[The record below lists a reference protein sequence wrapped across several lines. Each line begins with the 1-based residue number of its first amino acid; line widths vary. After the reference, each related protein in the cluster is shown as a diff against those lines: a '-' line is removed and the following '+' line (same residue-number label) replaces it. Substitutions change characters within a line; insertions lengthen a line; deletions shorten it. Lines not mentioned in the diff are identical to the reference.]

1 MKPLILDSALG
12 TELENR
18 GEYLPSFKTSIWS
31 AYSLIH
37 NPEVIKQ
44 IHIDNI
50 EAGADVITTS
60 NYPKFDE
67 TSINNS
73 KKLIR
78 RVLSAT
84 IENPDNPESLNFFQ
98 SDTYRFYFLMSFM
111 KEALEGNEISQEYAI
126 SLVPK
131 KFASRIKRL
140 QVLKQAVQLG
150 YIIEKSSEV
159 DRRRRIYFPSELLLN
174 DFVKYAN
181 DSDRQVKLDKSA

>member
-1 MKPLILDSALG
+1 MIFS
-12 TELENR
+12 
-18 GEYLPSFKTSIWS
+18 
-31 AYSLIH
+31 
-37 NPEVIKQ
+37 
-44 IHIDNI
+44 
-50 EAGADVITTS
+50 
-60 NYPKFDE
+60 KFDE

-174 DFVKYAN
+174 DFIKYAN

>member
-1 MKPLILDSALG
+1 
-12 TELENR
+12 
-18 GEYLPSFKTSIWS
+18 
-31 AYSLIH
+31 
-37 NPEVIKQ
+37 VIF
-44 IHIDNI
+44 
-50 EAGADVITTS
+50 S
-60 NYPKFDE
+60 KFDE